1 MDGIVV
7 KSTGSWYEVM
17 KPSGEIINCR
27 LKGKFRLQGLKHT
40 NPVTVG
46 DKINYEM
53 EPNSENGVIYS
64 IEPRKNYIIRKSSN
78 LSKQTHIIASNIDQ
92 AILMVTIAFPTT
104 SLGFIDRFLV
114 TAEAYHIPTTIIFN
128 KVDLCTNG
136 LEDVLQ
142 ETIDLYHK
150 KVGYAY
156 LKTSVNDKIG
166 LNEVKELLQNKTTL
180 VAGHSGV
187 GKSSLLNAIE
197 PNLNLRTGII
207 SKTSFNGQHTTT
219 FAQMH
224 PLSFGGFIIDTPGIR
239 EFGVVDLNNV
249 ELSHYFKEM
258 KPFIGKCKFNNC
270 QHIHEP
276 QCAVLEALEA
286 GQIPTERYQSYLSIM
301 ANEDVF
307 N

>member
-17 KPSGEIINCR
+17 KQSGEIINCR

-53 EPNSENGVIYS
+53 EPNSENGVIFS

-166 LNEVKELLQNKTTL
+166 LDEVKELLQNKTTL

-239 EFGVVDLNNV
+239 EFGVVDLNNA

-286 GQIPTERYQSYLSIM
+286 GQIPAERYQSYLSIM

>member
-53 EPNSENGVIYS
+53 EPNSENGVIFS

-166 LNEVKELLQNKTTL
+166 LDKVKELLQNKTTL

-239 EFGVVDLNNV
+239 EFGVVDLNNA

-286 GQIPTERYQSYLSIM
+286 GQIPAERYQSYLSIM

>member
-1 MDGIVV
+1 
-7 KSTGSWYEVM
+7 M
-17 KPSGEIINCR
+17 KPDLQIVNCR

-46 DKINYEM
+46 DSVNYEM
-53 EPNSENGVIYS
+53 EPNSENGVIFS
-64 IEPRKNYIIRKSSN
+64 IEKRKNYIIRKASN

-104 SLGFIDRFLV
+104 SLGFIDRFLA

-136 LEDVLQ
+136 LEEVLL

-150 KVGYAY
+150 KVGYPFI
-156 LKTSVNDKIG
+156 KTSVNAQIG
-166 LNEVKELLQNKTTL
+166 LEAVKELLKDKTTL

-187 GKSSLLNAIE
+187 GKSSLLNEIE
-197 PNLNLRTGII
+197 PTLNLKTGEI
-207 SKTSFNGQHTTT
+207 SKSSFNGQHTTT

-224 PLSFGGFIIDTPGIR
+224 PLSFNGFIIDTPGIR
-239 EFGVVDLNNV
+239 EFGVVDLNNA

-258 KPFIGKCKFNNC
+258 KPYIGKCKFNNC
-270 QHIHEP
+270 QHMKEP
-276 QCAVLEALEA
+276 QCAVLEAIEQ
-286 GQIPTERYQSYLSIM
+286 GVIPAERYQSYISIL

>member
-17 KPSGEIINCR
+17 KPSGDIINCR

-53 EPNSENGVIYS
+53 EPNSENGVIFS

-150 KVGYAY
+150 KVGYAF

-166 LNEVKELLQNKTTL
+166 LDEVKELLQNKTTL

-239 EFGVVDLNNV
+239 EFGVVDLNNA

-286 GQIPTERYQSYLSIM
+286 GQIPAERYQSYLSIM

>member
-53 EPNSENGVIYS
+53 EPNSENGVIFS

-166 LNEVKELLQNKTTL
+166 LDEVKELLQNKTTL

-239 EFGVVDLNNV
+239 EFGVVDLNNA

-276 QCAVLEALEA
+276 QCTVLEALEA
-286 GQIPTERYQSYLSIM
+286 GKIPAERYQSYLSIM